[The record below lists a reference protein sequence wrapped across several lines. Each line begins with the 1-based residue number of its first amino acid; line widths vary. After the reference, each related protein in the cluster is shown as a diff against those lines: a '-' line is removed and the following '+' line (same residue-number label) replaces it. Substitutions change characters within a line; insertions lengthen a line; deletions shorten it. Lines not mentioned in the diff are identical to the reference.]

1 MKDFL
6 RRSALLTLRKQMPK
20 GQAAMIDRIK
30 TFFERRA
37 FGVCEWWAHKLNIKT
52 EQVRLS
58 FIYLSFVT
66 VGLNVVLYLIMAFVL
81 QHKERIKQPFRK
93 RSTVWEW

>member
-1 MKDFL
+1 
-6 RRSALLTLRKQMPK
+6 
-20 GQAAMIDRIK
+20 MIDRIK
-30 TFFERRA
+30 TYFEHHA

-66 VGLNVVLYLIMAFVL
+66 VGLNLVVYLAMAFVL
-81 QHKERIKQPFRK
+81 QHKERIKRPLTR
-93 RSTVWEW
+93 RISVWELE